1 MPNSTNWPGRHF
13 FHPLSLDCYL
23 PHFFGLLKISIL
35 LILHKVGLISFG
47 WIYFIFSRLWENFY
61 LILQITVTFCYSFQH
76 KGQVTTDTIKAK
88 HAETAERIKIE
99 SILFVPIIL
108 TFSKNLRCL
117 NLALTQAQKS
127 VTRHFW
133 WLKKLCIFFI
143 LALSKNFWSF
153 LEFFCWQHCSHNGKF
168 KHLKFLENVK
178 IIGTNNIDSI
188 LGQFQSQFHF

>member
-1 MPNSTNWPGRHF
+1 MFIT
-13 FHPLSLDCYL
+13 LIAKL
-23 PHFFGLLKISIL
+23 PSMKWKIPKWL
-35 LILHKVGLISFG
+35 QVLHKGILSGFIMLSFK
-47 WIYFIFSRLWENFY
+47 L
-61 LILQITVTFCYSFQH
+61 T
-76 KGQVTTDTIKAK
+76 
-88 HAETAERIKIE
+88 KIE

-153 LEFFCWQHCSHNGKF
+153 LEFFCWQHCSHTGKF

-188 LGQFQSQFHF
+188 LEVYRRPMILKIRLLLWLRKVLSL